1 MKIVDNWLND
11 LPQQFLEKKN
21 IEALIRAFSKQLQEL
36 QQVFDDLENLTD
48 LDTAT
53 GQNLDM
59 VGTII
64 PLSRKEAGIL
74 AGINVEDPVISDE
87 RYRQFLRYQN
97 LVNTNECTYYDLMN
111 GLALL
116 WDVSPIYYIEDPD
129 MPATIILTMPFL
141 KPGGEVVRVGEVPMV
156 KPAGVRIEFEYQ
168 IKVVVETLVRWIC
181 ATYDLL
187 ICGTFK
193 CGTKPRPG
201 TLGNIMYVET
211 NLDMNAI
218 TNVFDTT
225 LSGTIR
231 IGGKL
236 YNSTTGEIFT
246 DDVEIIINSD
256 YEIVDVLVAGQSVSG
271 VYPAKAVNGVFI
283 GESTE
288 VGKTFTNTTTVL
300 PLSGVVT
307 SGGGKMM
314 MPAKVRLSE
323 DINIQS
329 NSTELLSREKE
340 PNLSFR
346 HRYPTALRSVA
357 KLSYL
362 PQLSN
367 GAELRLVEN
376 KSEGGKNDVILE
388 YRFYE

>member
-236 YNSTTGEIFT
+236 YN
-246 DDVEIIINSD
+246 
-256 YEIVDVLVAGQSVSG
+256 
-271 VYPAKAVNGVFI
+271 
-283 GESTE
+283 
-288 VGKTFTNTTTVL
+288 
-300 PLSGVVT
+300 LS
-307 SGGGKMM
+307 
-314 MPAKVRLSE
+314 L
-323 DINIQS
+323 IHI
-329 NSTELLSREKE
+329 
-340 PNLSFR
+340 
-346 HRYPTALRSVA
+346 
-357 KLSYL
+357 
-362 PQLSN
+362 
-367 GAELRLVEN
+367 
-376 KSEGGKNDVILE
+376 
-388 YRFYE
+388 

>member
-1 MKIVDNWLND
+1 
-11 LPQQFLEKKN
+11 
-21 IEALIRAFSKQLQEL
+21 
-36 QQVFDDLENLTD
+36 
-48 LDTAT
+48 
-53 GQNLDM
+53 
-59 VGTII
+59 
-64 PLSRKEAGIL
+64 
-74 AGINVEDPVISDE
+74 
-87 RYRQFLRYQN
+87 
-97 LVNTNECTYYDLMN
+97 
-111 GLALL
+111 
-116 WDVSPIYYIEDPD
+116 

-256 YEIVDVLVAGQSVSG
+256 YEIVDVLVAGCQRCIHRRKHGGRKDLYQHDYGSAIIRSCYEWRRKDDDACKG
-271 VYPAKAVNGVFI
+271 STFGGYKYSEQFNDRSIQRTEEWNHYLGRRNRTCRSDI
-283 GESTE
+283 G
-288 VGKTFTNTTTVL
+288 
-300 PLSGVVT
+300 
-307 SGGGKMM
+307 
-314 MPAKVRLSE
+314 
-323 DINIQS
+323 IQ
-329 NSTELLSREKE
+329 
-340 PNLSFR
+340 
-346 HRYPTALRSVA
+346 
-357 KLSYL
+357 
-362 PQLSN
+362 
-367 GAELRLVEN
+367 
-376 KSEGGKNDVILE
+376 
-388 YRFYE
+388 RF

>member
-21 IEALIRAFSKQLQEL
+21 IEAMIRAFSKQLQQVQDVFEEL
-36 QQVFDDLENLTD
+36 TNCTD
-48 LDTAT
+48 LDAAI
-53 GQNLDM
+53 GKNLDM

-64 PLSRKEAGIL
+64 PLSRKEAAML
-74 AGINVEDPVISDE
+74 AGTNIENPIISDE
-87 RYRQFLRYQN
+87 RYRQFLRYKN
-97 LVNTNECTYYDLMN
+97 LVNTNECTYYDLME
-111 GLALL
+111 GLSLL
-116 WDVSPIYYIEDPD
+116 WDVSPIYYIEDRD

-141 KPGGEVVRVGEVPMV
+141 KPGGDVVRLGEVPMV

-168 IKVVVETLVRWIC
+168 IKVVVETLIRWIC

-187 ICGTFK
+187 LCGTFK
-193 CGTKPRPG
+193 CGTKPRSG
-201 TLGNIMYVET
+201 TLGNIIYVET

-246 DDVEIIINSD
+246 DDVEIIVNSD
-256 YEIVDVLVAGQSVSG
+256 YEIVDVLIAGQSVSG

-288 VGKTFTNTTTVL
+288 SGKTFTNRTTIL
-300 PLSGVVT
+300 PLSGTV
-307 SGGGKMM
+307 
-314 MPAKVRLSE
+314 
-323 DINIQS
+323 
-329 NSTELLSREKE
+329 
-340 PNLSFR
+340 
-346 HRYPTALRSVA
+346 
-357 KLSYL
+357 
-362 PQLSN
+362 LSN
-367 GAELRLVEN
+367 NDNVSEN
-376 KSEGGKNDVILE
+376 VTVYSPNTSKCGTRSCGKK
-388 YRFYE
+388 

>member
-1 MKIVDNWLND
+1 MQIVDSWMRD
-11 LPQQFLEKKN
+11 MPQQFLGKER
-21 IEALIRAFSKQLQEL
+21 IEAVIEAFSKQLQEL
-36 QQVFDDLENLTD
+36 DAVFHDLENLTN

-53 GQNLDM
+53 GQNLDY

-87 RYRQFLRYQN
+87 RYRQFLRYKN
-97 LVNTNECTYYDLMN
+97 LVNTNECTYYDLMD

-168 IKVVVETLVRWIC
+168 IKVVVETLVRWIGIS
-181 ATYDLL
+181 YDLL

-193 CGTKPRPG
+193 CGEKPRPG
-201 TLGNIMYVET
+201 SLGNIMYIET
-211 NLDMNAI
+211 DLDVNAI
-218 TNVFDTT
+218 TKVFDTT

-236 YNSTTGEIFT
+236 YDSTTGQILT
-246 DDVEIIINSD
+246 DDVEVVVNSD
-256 YEIVDVLVAGQSVSG
+256 CQIVDVLVSGESVSG

-283 GESTE
+283 GDSTE
-288 VGKTFTNTTTVL
+288 VGKKFTNTTTVL
-300 PLSGVVT
+300 PLSGVIS
-307 SGGGKMM
+307 SGGGETPRPMQTIY
-314 MPAKVRLSE
+314 SD
-323 DINIQS
+323 DINITNGTVFGTS
-329 NSTELLSREKE
+329 YAPRSGTV
-340 PNLSFR
+340 
-346 HRYPTALRSVA
+346 TAGGGVAKPVVLTDVSDDVGIGGGVLVSVA
-357 KLSYL
+357 KSKKC
-362 PQLSN
+362 
-367 GAELRLVEN
+367 GAAAC
-376 KSEGGKNDVILE
+376 GK
-388 YRFYE
+388 

>member
-1 MKIVDNWLND
+1 MQIVDNWLQD
-11 LPQQFLEKKN
+11 LPQQFLGKER
-21 IEALIRAFSKQLQEL
+21 IEALVEAFSKQMQEL
-36 QQVFDDLENLTD
+36 DAVFQDLETLTD

-53 GQNLDM
+53 GQNLDY

-64 PLSRKEAGIL
+64 PLSRKEAGLL

-87 RYRQFLRYQN
+87 RYRQFLRYKN
-97 LVNTNECTYYDLMN
+97 LVNTNECTYYDLMD

-168 IKVVVETLVRWIC
+168 IKVVVETLVRWVGVV
-181 ATYDLL
+181 YDLL

-193 CGTKPRPG
+193 CGEKPRPG
-201 TLGNIMYVET
+201 SLGNIMYIET
-211 NLDMNAI
+211 DLDMVAI
-218 TNVFDTT
+218 TEVFDTT
-225 LSGTIR
+225 LSGTTR

-236 YNSTTGEIFT
+236 YNSTTGEILT
-246 DDVEIIINSD
+246 DDVEIIINAD
-256 YEIVDVLVAGQSVSG
+256 YEIVEVLVAGESVSG

-300 PLSGVVT
+300 PLSGVIT
-307 SGGGKMM
+307 SGGGEMTE
-314 MPAKVRLSE
+314 PAKTTFVNDIKVDNGILSGT
-323 DINIQS
+323 S
-329 NSTELLSREKE
+329 NAPKSGTIVLGGDAE
-340 PNLSFR
+340 PVV
-346 HRYPTALRSVA
+346 TAEMSDDVGVGGEVTVSVA
-357 KLSYL
+357 KA
-362 PQLSN
+362 N
-367 GAELRLVEN
+367 RCGTAACGE
-376 KSEGGKNDVILE
+376 
-388 YRFYE
+388 

>member
-1 MKIVDNWLND
+1 M
-11 LPQQFLEKKN
+11 
-21 IEALIRAFSKQLQEL
+21 
-36 QQVFDDLENLTD
+36 FDDLENLTD

-141 KPGGEVVRVGEVPMV
+141 KPGGEVVRVGEAPMV

-329 NSTELLSREKE
+329 NSTIGVSNAPKSGTIISGEGTE
-340 PNLSFR
+340 PVVQ
-346 HRYPTALRSVA
+346 TSV
-357 KLSYL
+357 
-362 PQLSN
+362 SN
-367 GAELRLVEN
+367 D
-376 KSEGGKNDVILE
+376 SEVSGKVIVSAATIK
-388 YRFYE
+388 RCGTKACGK

>member
-129 MPATIILTMPFL
+129 MPATIILTMPLL

-329 NSTELLSREKE
+329 NSTIGVSNAPKSGTIISGEGTE
-340 PNLSFR
+340 PVVQ
-346 HRYPTALRSVA
+346 TSV
-357 KLSYL
+357 
-362 PQLSN
+362 SN
-367 GAELRLVEN
+367 G
-376 KSEGGKNDVILE
+376 SEVSGKVIVSAATIK
-388 YRFYE
+388 RCGTKACGK

>member
-1 MKIVDNWLND
+1 MQIVDSWLND
-11 LPQQFLEKKN
+11 LPQQFLGKEK
-21 IEALIRAFSKQLQEL
+21 IEILVTAFAKQLQEL
-36 QQVFDDLENLTD
+36 QEVFDDLENLTD

-74 AGINVEDPVISDE
+74 AGNNVEDPVISDD
-87 RYRQFLRYQN
+87 RYRQFLRYKN

-211 NLDMNAI
+211 NLDIEAI
-218 TNVFDTT
+218 TKVFDTT

-236 YNSTTGEIFT
+236 YNSTTGEILT
-246 DDVEIIINSD
+246 DNVEVIINSD

-300 PLSGVVT
+300 PLSGVLT
-307 SGGGKMM
+307 SGGGEMM
-314 MPAKVRLSE
+314 KPAKVQLAN

-329 NSTELLSREKE
+329 NALSGVSDA
-340 PNLSFR
+340 P
-346 HRYPTALRSVA
+346 RSGTIV
-357 KLSYL
+357 SGE
-362 PQLSN
+362 
-367 GAELRLVEN
+367 GAEPIMQTAVSN
-376 KSEGGKNDVILE
+376 DSEVSGEIIISAATIKRCGTKACGK
-388 YRFYE
+388 